1 MVGAV
6 LVWAAALVAPGL
18 LRALDG
24 RPDDP
29 AHTTEFPLLLV
40 ALTPAVAASCAVVL
54 LALAGRSAGSVLA
67 AQALSGM
74 DDRRRWLQTWAIV
87 SSAVP
92 RLVSA
97 AVFSGVVAVAAVVF
111 GAVVGLTVGADG
123 RGLLAGVACA
133 ATLVGAISVRSAYAL
148 HGVILARMP
157 FWDALR
163 HSWTLTRGRF
173 WRRFVPWLL
182 VPAIAWWAIGG
193 IGWLAYQEGPWSARF
208 LTATLAVTV
217 AVAAWHA
224 WIDAFGTV
232 TFRAKDAPSPAV

>member
-54 LALAGRSAGSVLA
+54 LALAGRSAGIVLA

-74 DDRRRWLQTWAIV
+74 DDRRRWSQTWAIV

-148 HGVILARMP
+148 H
-157 FWDALR
+157 
-163 HSWTLTRGRF
+163 
-173 WRRFVPWLL
+173 
-182 VPAIAWWAIGG
+182 
-193 IGWLAYQEGPWSARF
+193 WLAYQEGP
-208 LTATLAVTV
+208 
-217 AVAAWHA
+217 
-224 WIDAFGTV
+224 
-232 TFRAKDAPSPAV
+232 